1 MTSHTLR
8 SFACTS
14 GSASRSASLRTVY
27 RPAHHNTTVMS
38 GRQVDDCAH
47 DFATGMQLSASAR
60 PQLPHDKRRTTQCG
74 ERSRHGGE
82 GLVKVQSSS
91 PQSAARC
98 APDLICCKIRPNQIR
113 LRSASHVCRSG
124 ERAQHQS
131 QRLVA
136 LPPLPPT
143 PPRRVGSAASVAR
156 AHRFEAP
163 IYASRTYS
171 PYQAFTLRALNV
183 HFKKVKMKSLSNQLY
198 ARSKQWPTLQWP
210 TLQYF
215 FP

>member
-91 PQSAARC
+91 PQSAACC

-143 PPRRVGSAASVAR
+143 PPPTGRFCRLCCTCPSLRGPNLR
-156 AHRFEAP
+156 FAHVLTVPSF
-163 IYASRTYS
+163 YASSPQRT
-171 PYQAFTLRALNV
+171 F
-183 HFKKVKMKSLSNQLY
+183 
-198 ARSKQWPTLQWP
+198 
-210 TLQYF
+210 
-215 FP
+215 